1 MIRGCGK
8 FTLFLILFP
17 GLPLLWAWYT
27 FVGPGYWAEFNDV
40 KNQLES
46 IPGVEIKYLGYN
58 EDITL
63 EDIHARIQ
71 VKDKG
76 TMTLYS
82 LTRESFKNPKAI
94 FFLVSKGSN
103 IPSSHNLADA

>member
-1 MIRGCGK
+1 M
-8 FTLFLILFP
+8 
-17 GLPLLWAWYT
+17 
-27 FVGPGYWAEFNDV
+27 GPGYWAEFNDV

-76 TMTLYS
+76 
-82 LTRESFKNPKAI
+82 R
-94 FFLVSKGSN
+94 
-103 IPSSHNLADA
+103 